1 LAADRL
7 GWQDRGERHSAR
19 QQGYTISFLVRFR
32 VGIRTALLAT
42 AAMLGLSG
50 DFVGTLEGSPW
61 SQRGLMIACGV
72 LIFALHLGVE
82 MLSTREDRLLQ
93 RRLEDADDALAASR
107 RETERLRREK
117 AELRANIGAL
127 ENQLEARRKQLASA
141 DRDFDALGWLASAEG
156 KAALDGL
163 RAFSEKIVA
172 RHGPPVEEPREA
184 PAEQRGEPPG
194 GDRVLFRVAVQ
205 AAVGI
210 VSVLLLALLIYGIEV
225 YLD

>member
-1 LAADRL
+1 PVPVPAIPSRIPKFSLTPDRL
-7 GWQDRGERHSAR
+7 GWQDRGERPSAR
-19 QQGYTISFLVRFR
+19 QQGDTIRCLVRLR
-32 VGIRTALLAT
+32 VGNRSAHLPT
-42 AAMLGLSG
+42 AALHGLSG

-141 DRDFDALGWLASAEG
+141 DRDFDALGWLASA
-156 KAALDGL
+156 
-163 RAFSEKIVA
+163 
-172 RHGPPVEEPREA
+172 
-184 PAEQRGEPPG
+184 
-194 GDRVLFRVAVQ
+194 
-205 AAVGI
+205 
-210 VSVLLLALLIYGIEV
+210 
-225 YLD
+225 